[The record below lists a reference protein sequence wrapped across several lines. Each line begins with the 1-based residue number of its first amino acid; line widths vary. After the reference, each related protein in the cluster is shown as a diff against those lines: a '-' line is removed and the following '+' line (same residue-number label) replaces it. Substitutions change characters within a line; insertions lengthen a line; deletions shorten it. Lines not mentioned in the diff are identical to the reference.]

1 MCENT
6 PKTKYIEKLVL
17 SQKNI
22 FSKECLI
29 IINNVTDAKES
40 RIICH
45 LKGRQRHVKIQIM
58 DKVCVSRLSLL
69 FYIGFILMGI
79 LLCMNNNRH

>member
-1 MCENT
+1 M
-6 PKTKYIEKLVL
+6 L
-17 SQKNI
+17 SQKTI

-45 LKGRQRHVKIQIM
+45 LKERQRHVKIQII
-58 DKVCVSRLSLL
+58 DKVCVS
-69 FYIGFILMGI
+69 
-79 LLCMNNNRH
+79 

>member
-1 MCENT
+1 M
-6 PKTKYIEKLVL
+6 L
-17 SQKNI
+17 SQKTI

-45 LKGRQRHVKIQIM
+45 LKERQRQVKIRII
-58 DKVCVSRLSLL
+58 DKECVS
-69 FYIGFILMGI
+69 
-79 LLCMNNNRH
+79 

>member
-1 MCENT
+1 MKIHQKKVYRKINVI
-6 PKTKYIEKLVL
+6 TK
-17 SQKNI
+17 S

-45 LKGRQRHVKIQIM
+45 LKKRQRHVKIQII
-58 DKVCVSRLSLL
+58 DKVCVS
-69 FYIGFILMGI
+69 
-79 LLCMNNNRH
+79 

>member
-1 MCENT
+1 MW
-6 PKTKYIEKLVL
+6 KYTKNKVYRKINVIT
-17 SQKNI
+17 KNI

-45 LKGRQRHVKIQIM
+45 LKERQRHVKIQII
-58 DKVCVSRLSLL
+58 DKVCVSWLSLL
-69 FYIGFILMGI
+69 FYIDFILMGI
-79 LLCMNNNRH
+79 LLYMYNNRH

>member
-1 MCENT
+1 M
-6 PKTKYIEKLVL
+6 L

-22 FSKECLI
+22 FSKQRLI

-45 LKGRQRHVKIQIM
+45 LKVRQRHVKIQII
-58 DKVCVSRLSLL
+58 DKVCVS
-69 FYIGFILMGI
+69 
-79 LLCMNNNRH
+79 